1 MIRCPRREALEP
13 LALNHVMPAGMEPM
27 KTGAR
32 KQQRGKGAIEHAN
45 PTSRARGRE
54 ADDAFRSPAA
64 SSFLLVTNTIES
76 ISQEMRVEGT
86 A

>member
-32 KQQRGKGAIEHAN
+32 EATARKEAI
-45 PTSRARGRE
+45 
-54 ADDAFRSPAA
+54 
-64 SSFLLVTNTIES
+64 
-76 ISQEMRVEGT
+76 
-86 A
+86 

>member
-1 MIRCPRREALEP
+1 M
-13 LALNHVMPAGMEPM
+13 HMPAGMEPM

-32 KQQRGKGAIEHAN
+32 EATARKEAIEHAN
-45 PTSRARGRE
+45 PTSHARGRQ

-64 SSFLLVTNTIES
+64 SSFLLVTDTIES